1 MPGVSKKR
9 LFLILGAVAV
19 VAVIIVIGMNQ
30 GGKKGAEVSVAAV
43 EKKQLT
49 EQVSASGRVQPQT
62 KVNIT
67 SEVNGEVIDLK
78 VKEGDTVRQGQLL
91 IVLDTTRLRSDVD
104 QARFAMSETE
114 ARLNGAKTMLDQAT
128 EEYQRQ
134 EKLYA
139 EKLTSETQFKNAKY
153 EHLNSQSGY
162 EAMLAQSKQLRSAFD
177 KQMENFR
184 KAKIVA
190 PMDGIVTLVDVE
202 VGEVAAAQTSFTQG
216 KTLMTISNLDAFE
229 VQVEVDETEVTKIK
243 VGQKAEIE
251 VDAFPD
257 TTFSGRVI
265 EIGNSAIVSGMG
277 TQEQSTD
284 FKVTILFTEVNDRI
298 RPGMS
303 ATVDITTEERNG
315 ALALP
320 FSCVVA
326 RSWDL
331 DSLTRARERRLTEKG
346 GVEAATDDSAEQK
359 KDDETD
365 RKDLKG
371 VFVVRDG
378 KVEFV
383 EVTTGI
389 ADRKSIEILTGI
401 KEGDSVVSGSYSALR
416 NLTDGEEVKVRD
428 DEKNKKSS
436 DGKK

>member
-9 LFLILGAVAV
+9 LFLILGGVVLVA
-19 VAVIIVIGMNQ
+19 AIIVVGMMQ
-30 GGKKGAEVSVAAV
+30 GKKKGTEVSVAAV
-43 EKKQLT
+43 EKKQLV

-78 VKEGDTVRQGQLL
+78 VKEGDTVKQGQLL

-114 ARLNGAKTMLDQAT
+114 ARLNGSKTLLDQAT

-139 EKLTSETQFKNAKY
+139 EKLTSETQFKNARY
-153 EHLNSQSGY
+153 DHLNSQSSY

-216 KTLMTISNLDAFE
+216 KTLMTISNLNAFE
-229 VQVEVDETEVTKIK
+229 VQVEVDETEVSKIEL
-243 VGQKAEIE
+243 GQKAEIE

-257 TTFSGRVI
+257 TTFAGRVI
-265 EIGNSAIVSGMG
+265 EIGNSAIVSGAG
-277 TQEQSTD
+277 SQEQSTD

-303 ATVDITTEERNG
+303 ATVDVTTNERND

-331 DSLTRARERRLTEKG
+331 DSLARARDRRASEKG
-346 GVEAATDDSAEQK
+346 GVEAATEDSADMKK
-359 KDDETD
+359 KDDDTE

-371 VFVVRDG
+371 VFVVREG
-378 KVEFV
+378 KVTFV
-383 EVTTGI
+383 EVATGI
-389 ADRKSIEILTGI
+389 ADRKSIEILSGI
-401 KEGDSVVSGSYSALR
+401 KDGDSVVSGSYAALR
-416 NLTDGEEVKVRD
+416 NLVDGEEVRV
-428 DEKNKKSS
+428 KNEEGMKKSG
-436 DGKK
+436 GKN